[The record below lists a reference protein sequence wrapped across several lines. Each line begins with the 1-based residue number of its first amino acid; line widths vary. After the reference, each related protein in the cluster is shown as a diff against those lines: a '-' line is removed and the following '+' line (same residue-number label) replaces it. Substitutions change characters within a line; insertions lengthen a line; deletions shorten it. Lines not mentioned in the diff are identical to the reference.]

1 VFVPSVIARDSKD
14 PVDRQDVSTS
24 LHSAQHDEEGE
35 VIGMIAQIHPTIL
48 ETLKIESTAQV
59 VVAELYLETIADLIA
74 AQGHTFQS
82 DADYQ
87 TIQDQILLRDLAF
100 VIDSSE
106 SVEKVIHTVQQVAG
120 VQEVAL
126 FDLYAGEHLP
136 KGKKSIALTL
146 TIK

>member
-1 VFVPSVIARDSKD
+1 
-14 PVDRQDVSTS
+14 
-24 LHSAQHDEEGE
+24 
-35 VIGMIAQIHPTIL
+35 MIAQIHPTIL

-136 KGKKSIALTL
+136 EGKKSIALTL